1 MIFRRGF
8 GRFKRDGSET
18 DGPSEG
24 GLSKDGP
31 AQGAAVVTFVP
42 RLPWR
47 KSAIVQFEQSIPKYQ
62 RVLFYVLLAAAV
74 LMGFFLFYER
84 TQARDRLAAR
94 SDATPLEAPVST
106 STESFTLDL
115 ASDEDGSVTPVQ
127 RQIAL
132 PLEPSVRAR
141 ALLERLVAE
150 YALPDAK
157 HPLASGAAV
166 DDVFLLKL
174 PIADPGA
181 DPATV
186 TADAGEEGELAVIN
200 LRGSFVNQHPSGVE
214 VEMLTVLSM
223 IGTLHANFSDITQVR
238 FLVDGQPKDTL
249 AGHADLGRVYPA
261 VDTTVGAAQLQ
272 PAGGTQ

>member
-1 MIFRRGF
+1 MIFRRGH
-8 GRFKRDGSET
+8 GWFKREEQAKS
-18 DGPSEG
+18 S
-24 GLSKDGP
+24 P
-31 AQGAAVVTFVP
+31 ADPGRVAFVP

-47 KSAIVQFEQSIPKYQ
+47 RSTIVQFERSIPKYQ
-62 RVLFYVLLAAAV
+62 RVLFYLLLAATV

-84 TQARDRLAAR
+84 TQARDRLAAQGN
-94 SDATPLEAPVST
+94 ATPLSAPVST

-115 ASDEDGSVTPVQ
+115 ASDQDGSVTGVQ

-141 ALLERLVAE
+141 ALLERLVSE

-157 HPLASGAAV
+157 HPLASEGAV

-174 PIADPGA
+174 PIAAPSA
-181 DPATV
+181 APNT
-186 TADAGEEGELAVIN
+186 TQNLDAAMPISDVGQEGELAVIN

-238 FLVDGQPKDTL
+238 FLVDGQPKETL

-261 VDTTVGAAQLQ
+261 IDTTVSVAQLQ
-272 PAGGTQ
+272 PPGGSQ